1 MDDRHYL
8 CECIVVS
15 PDYQSLLHKINTP
28 TDQNHS
34 CVYIIKSE
42 FLKEHIKELRYSNK
56 NKFKICD
63 FLSVVTF
70 DNNIKLIKEHQNIK
84 IELTCR
90 CPNDNVINNIPN
102 NSYIACASFG
112 NPLTYPRLQF
122 GITEGAKISE
132 ITYGNENKGVV
143 CKPQNDNWKFQTS
156 TRGIQEELGISDN
169 VQWNCVNEQFYKW
182 NKDMW
187 VATLITII

>member
-15 PDYQSLLHKINTP
+15 TDYQSLLHKINKP
-28 TDQNHS
+28 TDEKHS
-34 CVYIIKSE
+34 CVYIIKSK
-42 FLKEHIKELRYSNK
+42 FLKTHIKELRFSNK

-63 FLSVVTF
+63 FLSIVTF

-90 CPNDNVINNIPN
+90 CPNDNIINHIPN
-102 NSYIACASFG
+102 NSYIACSSFG
-112 NPLTYPRLQF
+112 KHIKYPKVQF
-122 GITEGAKISE
+122 GITEGAKKCE
-132 ITYGNENKGVV
+132 INYGNENKDVV
-143 CKPQNDNWKFQTS
+143 CKPNNNNWKFKTS
-156 TRGIQEELGISDN
+156 SRGIKEELGIHNN
-169 VQWNCVNEQFYKW
+169 VRWKCVNEQFYKW

-187 VATLITII
+187 VATLVTII